1 MFTVIYLVSGGKPA
15 GATDILVTQAY
26 RWAFERG
33 QRYGMAAAYATI
45 IFAILVGW
53 TLVANR
59 LARDAREAG
68 A

>member
-1 MFTVIYLVSGGKPA
+1 VIYLVSAGRPA

-45 IFAILVGW
+45 IFIILVLW

-59 LARDAREAG
+59 LANENKREARLR
-68 A
+68 